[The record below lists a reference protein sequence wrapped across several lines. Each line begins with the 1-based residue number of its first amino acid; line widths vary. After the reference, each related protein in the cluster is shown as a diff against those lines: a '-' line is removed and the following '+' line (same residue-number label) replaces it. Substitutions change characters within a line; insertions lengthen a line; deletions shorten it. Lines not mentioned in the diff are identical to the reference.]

1 MKKAVATIILVLTA
15 LCSVFAA
22 QTVRQLLPMTGDYAE
37 LLKEG
42 QTLSNSTLA
51 DGILHIVPQG
61 SLIYNRAQEATE
73 EENSF
78 TVGIVALAPYPE
90 NWKDMTD
97 REKTLALLNI
107 ISAVSQQKGITYISR
122 TAGYKP
128 KTLIE
133 DSYCISDPDNIKS
146 RIEDPAFKELPASY
160 IQYSY
165 QKDNR
170 FGGNTFVLDYNCT
183 DSEIFLKITNH
194 TKMKFGPV
202 TCVEEGK
209 LSMFIDAHLAREGV
223 LVSCLAT
230 VYDRKPTI
238 KVLFYTVDIEESF
251 RRRITGLKDW
261 FVEELKN

>member
-1 MKKAVATIILVLTA
+1 MKRAVATIIFIFTV

-22 QTVRQLLPMTGDYAE
+22 KTVRQLLPLTGDYAD
-37 LLKEG
+37 LLTEG

-51 DGILHIVPQG
+51 DGILHIVPAG
-61 SLIYNRAQEATE
+61 SLIYKRAQEVSSE
-73 EENSF
+73 DNSF

-97 REKTLALLNI
+97 GEKMLALMNI
-107 ISAVSQQKGITYISR
+107 ITAVSQQKGITYISR

-133 DSYCISDPDNIKS
+133 DSYCISDPDNPKS
-146 RIEDPAFKELPASY
+146 RIEDPVFTELPASFT
-160 IQYSY
+160 QYSY

-170 FGGNTFVLDYNCT
+170 FGGNTFVLDYNCS
-183 DSEIFLKITNH
+183 DSEIFLKITNR

-209 LSMFIDAHLAREGV
+209 LSMYIDAYPAKEGV

-238 KVLFYTVDIEESF
+238 NVLFYTVDIEESF

-261 FVEELKN
+261 FVEELK

>member
-1 MKKAVATIILVLTA
+1 MKKTVTTIILILAV

-22 QTVRQLLPMTGDYAE
+22 KTVRQLLPQIGEYAE

-51 DGILHIVPQG
+51 DGILHIVPAG
-61 SLIYNRAQEATE
+61 SLIQKRAQEATQ

-90 NWKDMTD
+90 KWNGMS
-97 REKTLALLNI
+97 EKEKMVALMNI
-107 ISAVSQQKGITYISR
+107 ITAVSRQKGITYISR

-133 DSYCISDPDNIKS
+133 ESYCISDPVDPKS
-146 RIEDPAFKELPASY
+146 RIDDPVFTELPSSFT
-160 IQYSY
+160 QYSY

-183 DSEIFLKITNH
+183 DTEVLLKITNH

-209 LSMFIDAHLAREGV
+209 LSMYIDAHLTREGV

-238 KVLFYTVDIEESF
+238 RVLFYTVDIEQSF
-251 RRRITGLKDW
+251 TRRITGLKDW
-261 FVEELKN
+261 FVEELK

>member
-1 MKKAVATIILVLTA
+1 MKRAVATIILILTVL
-15 LCSVFAA
+15 CCVFAA
-22 QTVRQLLPMTGDYAE
+22 KTVRQLLPQIGDYAN
-37 LLKEG
+37 LLTEG

-51 DGILHIVPQG
+51 DGILHIVPAG
-61 SLIYNRAQEATE
+61 SLIHKRAQEATVE
-73 EENSF
+73 DNSF

-90 NWKDMTD
+90 NWKGMTEE
-97 REKTLALLNI
+97 EKMLALMNI
-107 ISAVSQQKGITYISR
+107 ITSVSRQKGITYISR

-133 DSYCISDPDNIKS
+133 DSYCISDPDNSKS
-146 RIEDPAFKELPASY
+146 RIEDPVFTDLPSSFT
-160 IQYSY
+160 QYSY

-183 DSEIFLKITNH
+183 DNEVFLKITNH

-209 LSMFIDAHLAREGV
+209 LSMYIDAHLAEEGV

-238 KVLFYTVDIEESF
+238 KVLFYTVNIEESF
-251 RRRITGLKDW
+251 KRRITGLKDW
-261 FVEELKN
+261 FVEELR